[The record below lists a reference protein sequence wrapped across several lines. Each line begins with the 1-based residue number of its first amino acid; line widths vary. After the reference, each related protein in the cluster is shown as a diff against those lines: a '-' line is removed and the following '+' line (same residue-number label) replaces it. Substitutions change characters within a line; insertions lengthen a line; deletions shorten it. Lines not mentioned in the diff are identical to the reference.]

1 MKGLAQISTLQAIPT
16 VPGASALLQL
26 WLAFPP
32 PVLPVVLLGHKARSA
47 GRLEN
52 SRLVEGPPGVTPDL
66 HSLLSGC
73 LKWPGLC
80 LTVTRDQCRGVFQE
94 RLSCVC
100 SLRRRLSRASSPEG
114 QQTFEWTERSRRG
127 SPFPAGL
134 WLRGSEWQGFHR
146 APPSPTEGR
155 LQQPLPSSP

>member
-32 PVLPVVLLGHKARSA
+32 PVLPVVLLGHKDQSA

-80 LTVTRDQCRGVFQE
+80 LTVTRDQCRGAFQE
-94 RLSCVC
+94 RLTCVP
-100 SLRRRLSRASSPEG
+100 SLRRRLSCAISPEG
-114 QQTFEWTERSRRG
+114 QQRFEWTERSRRG
-127 SPFPAGL
+127 SPFIPCWTLA
-134 WLRGSEWQGFHR
+134 
-146 APPSPTEGR
+146 
-155 LQQPLPSSP
+155 